1 MSDPQPT
8 RATRRVDWLE
18 LFFDLVFVVIVKQ
31 LTDLLHGDPG
41 PLQFGLVAGLL
52 LLAWTVWLNVTLFS
66 NLSGDDLGDRRVS
79 VFVAMAGVGMMAI
92 AVPTALDGGG
102 VLLITGLALTK
113 LAMYPLWVVSRR
125 RRGLGLL
132 RPTIYGPGM
141 AALWLL
147 TLLVPEPYRPI
158 AWLVVVTV
166 DLVQAFTSLRHV
178 HLIVGHVVERA
189 GLFTMIVLG
198 ESVVELILAIDPT
211 QSPLAWVTSVLGF
224 TVIIGFFLLY
234 FRVGSPVAER
244 VLEHRSTGVIR
255 DVIGAGH
262 YFIVLGLIGVAAGL
276 GAAIE
281 HADEP
286 HLPFSALIA
295 LNGGVILFHMA
306 NAVIALRY
314 GLPRLVVAMLVPFN
328 VVVPLILVTAGQ
340 VWPPW
345 VVVLV
350 LIGHTALQG
359 WLAPRI
365 GRKILANEANEAE
378 QIA

>member
-1 MSDPQPT
+1 MTDAQPT

-31 LTDLLHGDPG
+31 LTDRLHGEPDA
-41 PLQFGLVAGLL
+41 LQFAIVAGLL

-66 NLSGDDLGDRRVS
+66 NLSGDDLGDRRIS
-79 VFVAMAGVGMMAI
+79 VFVAMAGVGLMAVS
-92 AVPTALDGGG
+92 VPTALGSGG
-102 VLLITGLALTK
+102 VLLIVGLALTK
-113 LAMYPLWVVSRR
+113 VAMYPLWVISRR

-147 TLLVPEPYRPI
+147 TLLVPEQYRPI
-158 AWLVVVTV
+158 AWLVVVTI
-166 DLVQAFTSLRHV
+166 DLIQAFTGLRHV
-178 HLIVGHVVERA
+178 HLVVNHVVERA

-198 ESVVELILAIDPT
+198 ESVVELILAVDPS

-224 TVIIGFFLLY
+224 LVIVGFFLLY

-262 YFIVLGLIGVAAGL
+262 YFIVLGLIGLAAGL

-281 HADEP
+281 YADEP
-286 HLPFSALIA
+286 HLPFAALVA
-295 LNGGVILFHMA
+295 LCGGVIIFHMA

-328 VVVPLILVTAGQ
+328 VVVPLIVLTAGQ
-340 VWPPW
+340 AWPPW
-345 VVVLV
+345 VAVLV
-350 LIGHTALQG
+350 LLAHTGLQG

-365 GRKILANEANEAE
+365 GRKILANEQEE
-378 QIA
+378 QPA